1 MENLKSILVLT
12 VLMMALSLSFCQGS
26 PEPAVTKGAEDLN
39 SRWEW
44 AIKTAQARK
53 IAGEF
58 WIGYSIEHWMGEE
71 SHIGCHDSRDSHK
84 SPFEKMLEKSINFE
98 TMIAVVY
105 DKPAKPERKTEMLVL
120 RELAILF
127 KSKLTSNGN
136 LEFSDVALTDLD
148 SHFSLKELPLIWL
161 DLVDRHESAHHLKML
176 YEKDAHKNSK
186 KDLIVALGL
195 HQDCEIAFEKLKN
208 IVTGDEPNDLRKDA
222 VFWLAQYP
230 NKDVLDLLKK
240 VARNDKAESV
250 QEQAVF
256 ALYLI
261 KSDEATDELLDLAR
275 KAENQE
281 VRKKAIFW
289 LGQVAGEKATM
300 ALENV
305 VYNDQETEIQKQAVF
320 ALSQL
325 PAKQGLEKLIK
336 VARTHPNSET
346 RKQAIFWIGQ
356 CGDES
361 AVDFLMDII
370 KGK

>member
-1 MENLKSILVLT
+1 MQNWKTILILAG
-12 VLMMALSLSFCQGS
+12 LIISLSFCQAL
-26 PEPAVTKGAEDLN
+26 PELMISKGAADLN

-71 SHIGCHDSRDSHK
+71 SHIGCHDSRDIHK
-84 SPFEKMLEKSINFE
+84 ILFEKMLEKSINFE
-98 TMIAVVY
+98 TKTAVVY
-105 DKPAKPERKTEMLVL
+105 NKPAKPERKTETLVL
-120 RELAILF
+120 KELAILF
-127 KSKLTSNGN
+127 RSKLTSNGN
-136 LEFSDVALTDLD
+136 LEFSDMALTDLD

-161 DLVDRHESAHHLKML
+161 DLVDRYESAHHLKML
-176 YEKDAHKNSK
+176 YEKDAHKNSNE
-186 KDLIVALGL
+186 DLIVALGL

-208 IVTGDEPNDLRKDA
+208 IVTGDEPNNLRKDA
-222 VFWLAQYP
+222 VFWMAQYP

-256 ALYLI
+256 ALYLL

-305 VYNDQETEIQKQAVF
+305 VYNDQDTEIQKQAVF

-325 PAKQGLEKLIK
+325 PEKQGFEKLVK
-336 VARTHPNSET
+336 VAQTHPNAET

-356 CGDES
+356 SEDER
-361 AVDFLMDII
+361 ALDFLMDII